1 MLYTIVN
8 RNNKI
13 VTVFDRKGDFTM
25 KIEHI
30 GLWVKD
36 LENMRT
42 FYETYFNA
50 TASELYHNTKTSFH
64 SYFLTFADG
73 ARLEI
78 MQRDDV
84 IDRNLENE
92 MLGFAHLAIS
102 LGTKDNVDNLTN
114 ILVMEGYKLLSPVRT
129 TGDGYYESVIA
140 DLEGN
145 RLELTV

>member
-1 MLYTIVN
+1 MIDGGIIL
-8 RNNKI
+8 
-13 VTVFDRKGDFTM
+13 

-36 LENMRT
+36 LEAMRA
-42 FYETYFNA
+42 FYQTYFNVQ
-50 TASELYHNTKTSFH
+50 ASELYHNTKTSFR
-64 SYFLTFADG
+64 SYFLTFENG

-84 IDRNLENE
+84 TYRHKGNE
-92 MLGFAHLAIS
+92 PLGFAHLAIS
-102 LGTKDNVDNLTN
+102 LGSKQSVDNLTDV
-114 ILVMEGYKLLSPVRT
+114 LVMEGYELLSPCRT

-140 DLEGN
+140 DPEGN

>member
-1 MLYTIVN
+1 
-8 RNNKI
+8 
-13 VTVFDRKGDFTM
+13 M

-36 LENMRT
+36 LENMRK

-50 TASELYHNTKTSFH
+50 KASELYHNTKTGFH
-64 SYFLTFADG
+64 SYFLTFSDG

-78 MQRDDV
+78 MQREDV
-84 IDRNLENE
+84 RHHLLGGEI
-92 MLGFAHLAIS
+92 LGFAHLAIS
-102 LGTKDNVDNLTN
+102 VGSKEKVDTLTYL
-114 ILVMEGYKLLSPVRT
+114 LVDEGYELLSPTRT

-140 DLEGN
+140 DPEGN